1 MQDITIGKG
10 DGDAIETGGQAMV
23 AAFRAAGLRTVF
35 SLAGAAH
42 APLLRDLEQADFHIV
57 SSRNE
62 NATVAAADGFA
73 RVTGL
78 PGVAMIAGHQGL
90 PNALG
95 GIRTAQLAC
104 SPVVLLA
111 SVSEGSS
118 ESMDEETNDPLD
130 IVKPYVKWAK
140 TVTDVNRI
148 EEYLNAAFYRARSG
162 RPGVAVLGIP
172 THLEDAKLKAGA
184 SPPTA
189 KSIASRPGADP
200 AAIADLAARIAAAER
215 PLVLVGTGAALSGAG
230 PELRQ
235 LAERYGLPV
244 FGHALGR
251 GLVPEDL
258 DHGYPWALAQVAA
271 KHADLVIAVGIRLQQ
286 RIGFGMAPR
295 FAETAVFAQI
305 DIDAGEMGRTR
316 TIDLPVQADAKA
328 ALGALLAALEAA
340 PPTPRSR
347 DWVGEALA
355 ARLAR
360 LDELGRDDSQPI
372 HPLAIARALMERL
385 PPETIF
391 VADGADVYNW
401 MSSTMRMRSDRC
413 YLDHYPLG
421 SMGIGTPLALGAAA
435 GARQI
440 AEDTGTP
447 ERPVVLVTG
456 DGSFGFYPA
465 EFNSAALAGLK
476 ITCLISNDG
485 NWGTERNALLIKL
498 GTTVNCV
505 LGQIDYHLV
514 AQGFGVGGEHVAEVA
529 DLGPAI
535 DRALA
540 AQGSVVLNVI
550 TDPGAGEVRKKDP
563 RLQMVT
569 FEDLRS
575 SLDAHH
581 VMDLG

>member
-1 MQDITIGKG
+1 MEK
-10 DGDAIETGGQAMV
+10 AMTGGQVMIEV
-23 AAFRAAGLRTVF
+23 MRAAGLRTVF
-35 SLAGAAH
+35 ALAGAAH
-42 APLLRDLEQADFHIV
+42 APLLRDLEDADFHIV
-57 SSRNE
+57 SSRHE
-62 NATVAAADGFA
+62 AATVAAADGFT

-78 PGVAMIAGHQGL
+78 PGIAMIAGHQGL

-104 SPVVLLA
+104 SPVVLIA
-111 SVSEGSS
+111 SINEGSS
-118 ESMDEETNDPLD
+118 ESMDEESNDGLD
-130 IVKPYVKWAK
+130 MVKPFVKWAK
-140 TVTDVNRI
+140 TVTDVDRI
-148 EEYLNAAFYRARSG
+148 EEYLNAAIHRARSG

-172 THLEDAKLKAGA
+172 TYLEGETLRAARRV
-184 SPPTA
+184 PTA
-189 KSIASRPGADP
+189 KTVPSRPRAAPEAIGALAD
-200 AAIADLAARIAAAER
+200 AIARAER
-215 PLVLVGTGAALSGAG
+215 PLVLCGSGAALAGAG
-230 PELRQ
+230 PALRA
-235 LAERYGLPV
+235 LSSHFGLPV

-305 DIDAGEMGRTR
+305 DIEAGEIGRTR
-316 TIDLPVQADAKA
+316 TIDLPIQSDAATALEDLTLVLAGRGQRPFDRAWVGA
-328 ALGALLAALEAA
+328 ALAERL
-340 PPTPRSR
+340 SR
-347 DWVGEALA
+347 V
-355 ARLAR
+355 
-360 LDELGRDDSQPI
+360 DELGRDEAAPI
-372 HPLAIARALMERL
+372 HPYRIARTLMEKL

-401 MSSTMRMRSDRC
+401 MSATMRMRSERC
-413 YLDHYPLG
+413 YMDHYPLG

-440 AEDTGTP
+440 AEDSGTP
-447 ERPVVLVTG
+447 ARPVVFVTG

-465 EFNSAALAGLK
+465 ELNSAALSGLK
-476 ITCLISNDG
+476 ILCIISNDG
-485 NWGTERNALLIKL
+485 NWGTERNALLTRL

-505 LGQIDYHLV
+505 LGQCDYHLV
-514 AQGFGVGGEHVAEVA
+514 AQGFGVAGEQVIEPA
-529 DLGPAI
+529 DLAPAI

-540 AQGSVVLNVI
+540 ADGTTVLNVL
-550 TDPGAGEVRKKDP
+550 TDPGAGEVRKRDP

-581 VMDLG
+581 VMELR

>member
-1 MQDITIGKG
+1 MNVMDGGK
-10 DGDAIETGGQAMV
+10 TGGQAMV
-23 AAFRAAGLRTVF
+23 EVLRATGLRTVF

-42 APLLRDLEQADFHIV
+42 APLLRDLELAGFHIV
-57 SSRNE
+57 SSRHE
-62 NATVAAADGFA
+62 AATVAAADGFA
-73 RVTGL
+73 RVSGL
-78 PGVAMIAGHQGL
+78 PGIAMIAGHQGL
-90 PNALG
+90 PNAIG

-111 SVSEGSS
+111 SINEGSA
-118 ESMDEETNDPLD
+118 ESMDEETNDGLD
-130 IVKPYVKWAK
+130 MVKPYVKWAR
-140 TVTDVNRI
+140 TVTNVDRI
-148 EEYLNAAFYRARSG
+148 EEYLNAAIHQARSG

-172 THLEDAKLKAGA
+172 THLEAAPLRADRAV
-184 SPPTA
+184 PTA
-189 KSIASRPGADP
+189 KTVPAQAQP
-200 AAIADLAARIAAAER
+200 AAQAIAELADAIAQAQR
-215 PLVLVGTGAALSGAG
+215 PLVLSGSGAALSGAG
-230 PELRQ
+230 PALRQ
-235 LAERYGLPV
+235 LAQEFGLPV

-271 KHADLVIAVGIRLQQ
+271 KHADLVIAIGIRLQQ

-295 FAETAVFAQI
+295 FAEAAVFAQV
-305 DIDAGEMGRTR
+305 DIDAGEIGRTR
-316 TIDLPVQADAKA
+316 TIDLPIQGDAAATVA
-328 ALGALLAALEAA
+328 ALVKVLAERGQARFA
-340 PPTPRSR
+340 R
-347 DWVGEALA
+347 DWVVEALA
-355 ARLAR
+355 ERLAR
-360 LDELGRDDSQPI
+360 IDELGRDEAAPI
-372 HPLAIARALMERL
+372 HPLRIARTLMERL

-401 MSSTMRMRSDRC
+401 MSALMRMHSDRC

-435 GARQI
+435 AARQI

-447 ERPVVLVTG
+447 PRPVVLVTG

-465 EFNSAALAGLK
+465 ELNSAALSGLK
-476 ITCLISNDG
+476 IVCLISNDG
-485 NWGTERNALLIKL
+485 NWGTERNALLTRY

-505 LGQIDYHLV
+505 LGQRDYHLV
-514 AQGFGVGGEHVAEVA
+514 AQGFGVAGEKIDRPA
-529 DLGPAI
+529 DLAPAI

-540 AQGSVVLNVI
+540 ADGTTVLNVL
-550 TDPGAGEVRKKDP
+550 TDPDAGELRKRDP

-581 VMDLG
+581 AMELR